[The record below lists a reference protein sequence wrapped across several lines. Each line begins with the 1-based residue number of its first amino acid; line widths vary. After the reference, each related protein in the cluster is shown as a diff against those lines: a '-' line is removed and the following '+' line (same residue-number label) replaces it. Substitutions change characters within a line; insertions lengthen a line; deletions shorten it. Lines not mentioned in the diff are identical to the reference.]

1 MMGARILYIHGITE
15 IGGAE
20 RDLLALLRRLD
31 RSRWEPL
38 VACPGAGS
46 LAAELKAIDVPIH
59 ALTLPAWRK
68 LREVPRRI
76 PALFRT
82 AQLVRTLRAAM
93 IHVNDLWWAP
103 LGCLVSKWCGVPCV
117 VSVRQPLEPRRLRQ
131 YCLHWGVGVVDVTR
145 SAAAVLVEN
154 GVPKQRIWTIP
165 SGIDV
170 DLFTP
175 EMNGRHIRAQFGI
188 PSDALVIGCV
198 ANVLPVKGYD
208 VLIAAMAKVMKSSPS
223 VHWLIVGRDDSTY
236 GTEIRNLAGRLHLVE
251 WTHFAGFQPDVRPY
265 LAAMNLVVL
274 PSRSEALGLALL
286 EAMAMEKPVIASRVG
301 GIPEIVEHG
310 LTGLL
315 VEPNDPDALAEAL
328 ISLLEDPGRRY
339 LMGQAGRQRVVAQFC
354 LERTVAAMEQMYEEI
369 LAR

>member
-38 VACPGAGS
+38 VACPGAGP
-46 LAAELKAIDVPIH
+46 LAAELKAIDVPVYS
-59 ALTLPAWRK
+59 LTIPAWRK
-68 LREVPRRI
+68 FRELPRRI

-103 LGCLVSKWCGVPCV
+103 FGCLVSKWCGVPCV
-117 VSVRQPLEPRRLRQ
+117 VSVRQSLEPWRVRQ
-131 YCLHWGVGVVDVTR
+131 YYLHWADRVVAVTR
-145 SAAAVLVEN
+145 SAAAVLVGD
-154 GVPKQRIWTIP
+154 GVPQQRVWTIP

-170 DLFTP
+170 DLFAP
-175 EMNGRHIRAQFGI
+175 KVNGRHIRAQFGI

-208 VLIAAMAKVMKSSPS
+208 VLIEAVAKVMKSSPS
-223 VHWLIVGRDDSTY
+223 VNCLIVGRDDSAY
-236 GTEIRNLAGRLHLVE
+236 GTEVKNLAGRLHLFE
-251 WTHFAGFQPDVRPY
+251 RTHFAGFQPDVRPY

-310 LTGLL
+310 VTGLL
-315 VEPNDPDALAEAL
+315 VAPNDPDALAGAL
-328 ISLLEDPGRRY
+328 ISLLEDPGRRD
-339 LMGQAGRQRVVAQFC
+339 LMGRAGRQRVVAQFR
-354 LERTVAAMEQMYEEI
+354 LERTVTAMEQLYEEI